1 MISIID
7 YGAGNLRS
15 VQNTLAELGAVYK
28 LIDTPDAVLK
38 ADKLILPG
46 VGHFGQLM
54 MSLDAL
60 KLRTPILEKIASGT
74 PFFGI
79 CLGMQ
84 ALFSGSDEA
93 PELEGLNLYPERI
106 QRFPA
111 GARVPHMGWNSLQVK
126 PDSKLMTGLP
136 DPIYVYFANSY
147 YAPPVEVTSATCDYQ
162 LPFTAAIERGNV
174 YGVQFHPEKSG
185 PTGLRIVRNFLELA

>member
-15 VQNTLAELGAVYK
+15 VQNTLAELGASYK
-28 LIDTPDAVLK
+28 LIDTPEAVRA
-38 ADKLILPG
+38 ADKLVLPG

-60 KLRTPILEKIASGT
+60 QLRQPILEKIAAGNA
-74 PFFGI
+74 FFGI

-84 ALFSGSDEA
+84 ALFSASAEA
-93 PELEGLNLYPERI
+93 PELTGLSIYPERI
-106 QRFPA
+106 ERFPT
-111 GARVPHMGWNSLQVK
+111 GARVPHMGWNSLTPR
-126 PDSKLMTGLP
+126 PDSKLLAGLV

-147 YAPPVEVTSATCDYQ
+147 YAPPVEATAAICDYQ
-162 LPFTAAIERGNV
+162 LPFSAVMERDNI

-185 PTGLRIVRNFLELA
+185 PTGLKIMRNFLELV